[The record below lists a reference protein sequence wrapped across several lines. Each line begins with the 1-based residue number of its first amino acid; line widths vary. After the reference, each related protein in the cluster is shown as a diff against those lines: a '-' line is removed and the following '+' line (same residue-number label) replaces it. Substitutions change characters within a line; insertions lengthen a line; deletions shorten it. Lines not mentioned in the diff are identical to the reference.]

1 MQSVELAQTSGN
13 RPDATLSHGKQQRDH
28 KIQHQA
34 YKNDQELHV
43 LIVAELSFHAHFVAL
58 PSLRFTYGNHA
69 DTLAGNTSPIDGPG
83 DDRRDGRNTP
93 SIAELIANLYYGE
106 AGIMTNAADDFD
118 ALFEEVA
125 AQRTSAS
132 PSPATSPAAAPAPA
146 AAASNDEDDLDSLFD
161 QVSATAVSAAPV
173 AAPAAAPA
181 AAATTATA
189 PAAGE
194 EGTENGGMFE
204 RLGGIVRLL
213 HDSLRELGY
222 DKALNEASSQIVDAQ
237 DRLEYVATLTE
248 QAANKVL
255 NTLDEGMPAQDVL
268 SKQSKDMELRWGDL
282 FDGKL
287 SLDEFKALAGD
298 SRQFAT
304 SVTAATEA
312 EKARLLEIMMAQDFQ
327 DITGQLIKKVVKIT
341 QAVEGELAQLLRD
354 NAPPDLKEK
363 LAQKQA
369 VPEPLMQG
377 PSVPQAA
384 LNQDNVDDLL
394 ADLGF

>member
-1 MQSVELAQTSGN
+1 
-13 RPDATLSHGKQQRDH
+13 
-28 KIQHQA
+28 
-34 YKNDQELHV
+34 
-43 LIVAELSFHAHFVAL
+43 
-58 PSLRFTYGNHA
+58 
-69 DTLAGNTSPIDGPG
+69 
-83 DDRRDGRNTP
+83 
-93 SIAELIANLYYGE
+93 
-106 AGIMTNAADDFD
+106 
-118 ALFEEVA
+118 
-125 AQRTSAS
+125 
-132 PSPATSPAAAPAPA
+132 
-146 AAASNDEDDLDSLFD
+146 
-161 QVSATAVSAAPV
+161 
-173 AAPAAAPA
+173 
-181 AAATTATA
+181 
-189 PAAGE
+189 
-194 EGTENGGMFE
+194 MFE

-369 VPEPLMQG
+369 TPEPLMQG